1 MKPANQSTTWSY
13 APAHNG
19 HHQNFH
25 VIVTRFFYITYSVQR
40 IIVDLLKN
48 AAFRVTP
55 QPGVSPEEA
64 GAVSR
69 CLNHSPLSPPIAPVV
84 SPSSAPSSSSS
95 QVSTP
100 ARSSLSSAVL
110 NSQHRHIGVK
120 WSHNFTGHLKN
131 EERDLI

>member
-1 MKPANQSTTWSY
+1 
-13 APAHNG
+13 NG

-64 GAVSR
+64 GAV
-69 CLNHSPLSPPIAPVV
+69 
-84 SPSSAPSSSSS
+84 
-95 QVSTP
+95 
-100 ARSSLSSAVL
+100 
-110 NSQHRHIGVK
+110 
-120 WSHNFTGHLKN
+120 
-131 EERDLI
+131 